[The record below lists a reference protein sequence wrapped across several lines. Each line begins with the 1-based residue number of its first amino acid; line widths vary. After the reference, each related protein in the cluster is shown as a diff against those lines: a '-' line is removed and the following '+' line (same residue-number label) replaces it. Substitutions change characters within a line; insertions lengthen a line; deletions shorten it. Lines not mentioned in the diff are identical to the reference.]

1 MHTDSCY
8 HNPMHCHEHPTPQK
22 LTRTLWIAI
31 GLNAAF
37 VVAQV
42 WYGLQAHSLALL
54 ADAGHNFGDV
64 LGLLL
69 AAVAVWLGS
78 RPARE
83 GFTYGFQSATILAA
97 LANALIMIW
106 AAFEISHEAI
116 ERLIAGV
123 TMPNNQLIIAVA
135 ALGAVLNG
143 VTAALLHKG
152 HQHDLNIRGMYLHM
166 LSDAAVSVGVILT
179 GVLIGL
185 TGKAWID
192 PVVSLI
198 IAAVI
203 LWGTWGLLKRAL
215 RLALQGVPTELET
228 QKIKA
233 YLVGRPGVK
242 EVHDLHIWALGTRR
256 NALSVHLVMPG
267 GHPGDAFIEET
278 AHELQQMGI
287 QHATLQV
294 ELGNAP
300 HKCEHNCGA

>member
-1 MHTDSCY
+1 MHGHD
-8 HNPMHCHEHPTPQK
+8 HPAPQQ
-22 LTRTLWIAI
+22 LTHTLWLAIA
-31 GLNAAF
+31 LNTIF

-42 WYGLQAHSLALL
+42 VYGLQAHSLALL

-69 AAVAVWLGS
+69 AALAVWLGT
-78 RPARE
+78 RPAKE

-116 ERLIAGV
+116 ERLISGV
-123 TMPNNQLIIAVA
+123 TMPNNRLIIIVA

-143 VTAALLHKG
+143 LTALLLHKG
-152 HQHDLNIRGMYLHM
+152 HKHDLNIRGMYLHM
-166 LSDAAVSVGVILT
+166 LSDAAVSVGVIVT
-179 GVLIGL
+179 GVLIAA

-192 PVVSLI
+192 PVVSLM

-233 YLVGRPGVK
+233 FLQGQPGVK

-256 NALSVHLVMPG
+256 NALSAHLVMPG
-267 GHPGDAFIEET
+267 GHPGDTFIEET
-278 AHELQQMGI
+278 SHELQHMGI
-287 QHATLQV
+287 QHATLQI

-300 HKCEHNCGA
+300 HGCEHHCG